1 MKKLISEI
9 TIIIVFLSLITCAF
23 AQKDFSHR
31 FKAMRVPSGK
41 IITIPLEADHSTG
54 FSWQLT
60 KISDKTV
67 IEFVK
72 KEYTGKKEGPGAIER
87 WSFKTLKKG
96 KAALIFEF
104 KRPGEKDIPAQRSE
118 EFTVFIE

>member
-1 MKKLISEI
+1 MKKLIARL
-9 TIIIVFLSLITCAF
+9 IILIVFSSLVPCVF

-31 FKAMRVPSGK
+31 FKAMRVPTGK
-41 IITIPLEADHSTG
+41 IITIPLEADYSTG

-72 KEYTGKKEGPGAIER
+72 KEYTEKKESPGVIER

-104 KRPGEKDIPAQRSE
+104 KRPGEKEITGQRSE